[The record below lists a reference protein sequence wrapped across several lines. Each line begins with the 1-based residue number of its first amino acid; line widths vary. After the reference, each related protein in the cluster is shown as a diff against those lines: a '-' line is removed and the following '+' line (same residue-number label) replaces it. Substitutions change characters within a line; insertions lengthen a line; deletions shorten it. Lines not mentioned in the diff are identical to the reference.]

1 MVPTDSKYN
10 LNIEREE
17 KYGIDIGVRTFMT
30 VYSNNKCL
38 EIGTNLYKNID
49 KYLEKKDKLLSLK
62 DTSKIKEKTYKKAI
76 KKLEYRM
83 QNRIEDLHK
92 KVSNYLLKNY
102 KTINIGKI
110 SIKSMVSNLK
120 GNIKEKTKRRLLV
133 LKHYKMRMY

>member
-1 MVPTDSKYN
+1 
-10 LNIEREE
+10 
-17 KYGIDIGVRTFMT
+17 
-30 VYSNNKCL
+30 
-38 EIGTNLYKNID
+38 
-49 KYLEKKDKLLSLK
+49 
-62 DTSKIKEKTYKKAI
+62 
-76 KKLEYRM
+76 M